1 MQIQQERTS
10 WLTVRREV
18 LPDGPATIARMPG
31 VSGLGHAHT
40 ALFAAVRTI
49 APDRVAVL
57 GPGSVPTALWAV
69 RSGAKV
75 QHFADSIAEA
85 ASLSGTL
92 SRNRLARVA
101 SRPDWQISGLETETC
116 DLALLH
122 LPRGRQRRQQLL
134 QLAGALLRPGGRL
147 IFVGARNE
155 GIKSAVHDAAR
166 IYGRAGVV
174 SRKGGHHAAI
184 AYRPAAAISP
194 PQVVFSSHPIVVDGA
209 QTELVACAGAFAPDR
224 LDDGAAALITG
235 MQIDPETRVLDL
247 GCGTG
252 LAALT
257 AARRGAPRGAR
268 RGCDIVGVD
277 VSARAVAS
285 AQLTLAANG
294 HRSATVHLCCGAGA
308 IDDAT
313 IDTVVTNPPFH
324 RGHDISFEVS
334 QLFVREAARV
344 LKPGGS
350 VYLVANIHL
359 DYGRWLKQHVGN
371 AGTAYENS
379 RFRVWHATKH

>member
-1 MQIQQERTS
+1 MQIQHERTS
-10 WLTVRREV
+10 WLTVRRES

-31 VSGLGHAHT
+31 VSDLNPGHS

-49 APDRVAVL
+49 AQGHVAVL
-57 GPGSVPTALWAV
+57 GPGSVPTALWAA
-69 RSGAKV
+69 RSGATV
-75 QHFADSIAEA
+75 RHFVDSIAEA
-85 ASLSGTL
+85 ASLSATL
-92 SRNRLARVA
+92 SRNHLARVA
-101 SRPDWQISGLETETC
+101 SHPDWQAAASAAETC

-122 LPRGRQRRQQLL
+122 LPRGRELQRQLL
-134 QLAGALLRPGGRL
+134 QLAGTLLRPGGRL
-147 IFVGARNE
+147 IFVGAKNE
-155 GIKSAVHDAAR
+155 GIKSAVQDATR

-174 SRKGGHHAAI
+174 SRKGGYHAAM
-184 AYRPAAAISP
+184 ATRPVAAISP
-194 PQVVFSSHPIVVDGA
+194 PQVVFTSHAIVVDGA

-224 LDDGAAALITG
+224 LDDGAAALITT
-235 MQIDPETRVLDL
+235 MQIVPGTRVLDL

-252 LAALT
+252 LVALT
-257 AARRGAPRGAR
+257 AARQGGDVIAA
-268 RGCDIVGVD
+268 D

-285 AQLTLAANG
+285 TQRTLAANG
-294 HRSATVHLCCGAGA
+294 HPSATVHLCCGAAA

-324 RGHDISFEVS
+324 KGHDVSFEVS
-334 QLFVREAARV
+334 QLFVREAGRV

-359 DYGRWLKQHVGN
+359 DYGRWLKQHFGN
-371 AGTAYENS
+371 VGTAYKNN

>member
-1 MQIQQERTS
+1 MQIQHDYTS
-10 WLTVRREV
+10 WLTVKREA

-31 VSGLGHAHT
+31 VSDLGPAHT
-40 ALFAAVRTI
+40 VLFAAVRTI

-69 RSGAKV
+69 RSGATV
-75 QHFADSIAEA
+75 HHFVDSIAEA
-85 ASLSGTL
+85 ASLSATL
-92 SRNRLARVA
+92 SRNRVA
-101 SRPDWQISGLETETC
+101 SISSHPDWQAAASAAETF

-122 LPRGRQRRQQLL
+122 LPRGRELRQQLL

-155 GIKSAVHDAAR
+155 GIKSAVRDAAR

-174 SRKGGHHAAI
+174 SRKGGYHAAM
-184 AYRPAAAISP
+184 AYRPTAAISP
-194 PQVVFSSHPIVVDGA
+194 PQVVFTSHPIVVDGV

-235 MQIDPETRVLDL
+235 MQILPETRVLDL

-252 LAALT
+252 LVALA
-257 AARRGAPRGAR
+257 AARQGGDVIAA
-268 RGCDIVGVD
+268 D

-285 AQLTLAANG
+285 AQRTLAANG
-294 HRSATVHLCCGAGA
+294 YPSANVHLCCGAA
-308 IDDAT
+308 PFDDAT

-324 RGHDISFEVS
+324 KGHDVSFEVS

-359 DYGRWLKQHVGN
+359 DYGRWLKQHFGN
-371 AGTAYENS
+371 AGTACENR
-379 RFRVWHATKH
+379 RFRVWHAIKH